1 MLNTISSFRIFS
13 YNLRRIAKNDPKAPD
28 GGTGSIH
35 YVIGAKSGATWLQ
48 CSQKSFED
56 LRLGR
61 KFSGKTLSDL
71 SLAISSRS
79 DNLFLAETFCLWKRV
94 QAHCL
99 FTKDSPG
106 KLSVYQRVQANFL
119 FFKESPIRIFVY
131 QKRFQANFPYI
142 KENASNLLGF
152 RREFT
157 QTFFLSKRVQENSLF
172 IKESKQTF
180 CCSK

>member
-1 MLNTISSFRIFS
+1 MAI
-13 YNLRRIAKNDPKAPD
+13 LRLKLIC
-28 GGTGSIH
+28 
-35 YVIGAKSGATWLQ
+35 IGAKSGATWLQ

-79 DNLFLAETFCLWKRV
+79 DNLFLAETVCLWKRV

-99 FTKDSPG
+99 FTKESSG

-119 FFKESPIRIFVY
+119 FFKQSPIRISVY
-131 QKRFQANFPYI
+131 Q
-142 KENASNLLGF
+142 
-152 RREFT
+152 
-157 QTFFLSKRVQENSLF
+157 
-172 IKESKQTF
+172 KESKQTF
-180 CCSK
+180 TLSKGVQSNSCSMPAVLQEISFYNFNL